1 MKFKNFILRA
11 GLNKFFCQK
20 KENNLIGFYDT
31 SVSSLNLGDQI
42 INSSGEK
49 QLRTIFNNEQFYKI
63 STHVGSK
70 AIGISLANMCKERIV
85 CGSNLL
91 CDTMFR
97 SANWYLSPL
106 DILRME
112 TVILMGVGW
121 NKYSENTTSITKYF
135 YNLLLNKT
143 DRIHSVR
150 DDYTKSKLNKLGILN
165 VINTGCPTMWG
176 FTKDFCETINY
187 TKSDKVV
194 FTLTDYDRDYH
205 NDHLMIKKLKEQYS
219 SIYFWPQGSKDLEY
233 FNEFN
238 IHDINVL
245 PPSLEAYDDLLEN
258 NDIDFIGTRLHA
270 GIRALQ
276 HKRKSIIIAIDNR
289 AIEKSKDFNLP
300 ILIRSDIYN
309 DLNNKI
315 NDNKKCEININ
326 EENIIRWKKQFK

>member
-1 MKFKNFILRA
+1 MKFENIVLRT
-11 GLNKFFCQK
+11 GLNKFFCKK
-20 KENNLIGFYDT
+20 KENNLIAFYDT
-31 SVSSLNLGDQI
+31 SISSLNLGDQI

-70 AIGISLANMCKERIV
+70 AIGISFTNMCKERIV

-112 TVILMGVGW
+112 TVVLMGVGW
-121 NKYSENTTSITKYF
+121 NKYSDNTTPITKYF

-143 DRIHSVR
+143 DRLHSVR
-150 DDYTKSKLNKLGILN
+150 DDYTKNKLNKLGFSN

-176 FTKDFCETINY
+176 FTKDFCEKINHN
-187 TKSDKVV
+187 KSDKVV
-194 FTLTDYDRDYH
+194 FTLTDYDKDPH
-205 NDHLMIKKLKEQYS
+205 NDYLMIKKLKEQYS
-219 SIYFWPQGSKDLEY
+219 SVYFWPQGSKDLEY
-233 FNEFN
+233 FNKFN
-238 IHDINVL
+238 VNNINIL
-245 PPSLEAYDDLLEN
+245 PPSLEAYDNLLEN
-258 NDIDFIGTRLHA
+258 NNIDFIGTRLHA

-276 HKRKSIIIAIDNR
+276 YKRKSIIIAIDNR

-300 ILIRSDIYN
+300 IILRTNIDSELNDKITSDQ
-309 DLNNKI
+309 
-315 NDNKKCEININ
+315 KCKININ
-326 EENIIRWKKQFK
+326 EENIIKWKEQFQ